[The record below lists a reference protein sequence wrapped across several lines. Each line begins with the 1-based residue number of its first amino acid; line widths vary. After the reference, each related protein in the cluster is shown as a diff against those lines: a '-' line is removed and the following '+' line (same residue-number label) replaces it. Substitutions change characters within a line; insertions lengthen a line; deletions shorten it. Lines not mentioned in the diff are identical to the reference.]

1 MASGWT
7 NKGKYSVLGWV
18 YRADAEPTN
27 FYMALFTSA
36 VAPTVDI
43 NTFSELTQINTGNGY
58 TTGGYQLVAGSTDW
72 DVHTED
78 DTNDWALV
86 QNKDIVW
93 TAAGGSIPNGGNGAS
108 WACLTDDNATE
119 ADRLILHWFDLV
131 SPRTVSDTQTL
142 TLQDCEYKIT

>member
-18 YRADAEPTN
+18 YRADTEPTN

-36 VAPTVDI
+36 VSPTVDI
-43 NTFSELTQINTGNGY
+43 NTFSELTQIVAGNGY
-58 TTGGYQLVAGSTDW
+58 TTGGYQLTAGSTDW

-93 TAAGGSIPNGGNGAS
+93 TASGGSIPLSGDGAR
-108 WACLTDDNATE
+108 WACLTDDNVTE
-119 ADRLILHWFDLV
+119 GDRLILHWFDLV
-131 SPRTVSDTQTL
+131 SDRTVSDTQTL
-142 TLQDCEYKIT
+142 TLQDCEYKVT